1 MVTGESTPI
10 HKPASTLEKI
20 LVKCTDFDSMNRYQ
34 DAGEIGRKLRGLRLN
49 RDEKEEL
56 EKQGSL
62 LFDVEYSDQ
71 NGCV

>member
-1 MVTGESTPI
+1 
-10 HKPASTLEKI
+10 
-20 LVKCTDFDSMNRYQ
+20 MNRYQ